1 MDKKISVISL
11 SSGSDGNATYVKA
24 GQTEIL
30 IDVGISARCICHSLK
45 EIGTDISNIKAV
57 FITHEHTDHVKG
69 LDTLSKQTGLPVHMT
84 KASALEYAKKHTCFG
99 NIIEHEQNYEYTVGD
114 AVIKSFFASHDSSAC
129 VGYTVETEQ
138 DKFGIATDMGYVD
151 RLAIEALKN
160 CRSVILES
168 NYDEKKLKCGCYP
181 EILKHR
187 IMSAKG
193 HLSNYDCAA
202 FARFLAENGTRN
214 FMLGH
219 LSEENNTPEL
229 AFNVTSRALCGF
241 ENVTLKV
248 ALHKKTTYFI

>member
-1 MDKKISVISL
+1 MDKKITVISL

-30 IDVGISARCICHSLK
+30 IDVGISARCICNSLK
-45 EIGTDISNIKAV
+45 EIGTEISNIKAV

-69 LDTLSKQTGLPVHMT
+69 LETLSKQTRLPVHMT
-84 KASALEYAKKHTCFG
+84 KESAVEYARKHTCFG
-99 NIIEHEQNYEYTVGD
+99 NIVAHEKNYEYVIGEITVR
-114 AVIKSFFASHDSSAC
+114 SFFASHDSCAC
-129 VGYTVETEQ
+129 VGYTVETED

-151 RLAIEALKN
+151 RVAIEALKN

-168 NYDEKKLKCGCYP
+168 NYDEKRLKCGCYP
-181 EILKHR
+181 ELLKHR

-202 FARFLAENGTRN
+202 FARFLAENGTKN

-229 AFNVTSRALCGF
+229 AFNVTSRALSSF
-241 ENVTLKV
+241 ENVLLKV
-248 ALHKKTTYFI
+248 ALHKKTTYFV

>member
-1 MDKKISVISL
+1 MDKKITVISL
-11 SSGSDGNATYVKA
+11 SSGSDGNATYIKA

-30 IDVGISARCICHSLK
+30 IDVGISARCICNSLK

-69 LDTLSKQTGLPVHMT
+69 LDTLSKQTRLPVHMT
-84 KASALEYAKKHTCFG
+84 KASADEYTRKHTCFG
-99 NIIEHEQNYEYTVGD
+99 NIVTHENNYEYVIGDITVR
-114 AVIKSFFASHDSSAC
+114 SFFASHDSCAC
-129 VGYTVETEQ
+129 VGYTVETEG
-138 DKFGIATDMGYVD
+138 DKFGIATDTGYVD
-151 RLAIEALKN
+151 KLAIEALKN

-181 EILKHR
+181 ELLKHR
-187 IMSAKG
+187 IMSSKG

-202 FARFLAENGTRN
+202 FARFLAENGTKN

-229 AFNVTSRALCGF
+229 AYNITSRALSGF
-241 ENVTLKV
+241 EDVLLKV
-248 ALHKKTTYFI
+248 AQHKKTTYFV

>member
-1 MDKKISVISL
+1 
-11 SSGSDGNATYVKA
+11 
-24 GQTEIL
+24 
-30 IDVGISARCICHSLK
+30 
-45 EIGTDISNIKAV
+45 
-57 FITHEHTDHVKG
+57 
-69 LDTLSKQTGLPVHMT
+69 
-84 KASALEYAKKHTCFG
+84 
-99 NIIEHEQNYEYTVGD
+99 
-114 AVIKSFFASHDSSAC
+114 
-129 VGYTVETEQ
+129 VETEK

-181 EILKHR
+181 ELLKQRIL
-187 IMSAKG
+187 SSKG

-202 FARFLAENGTRN
+202 FARFLAENGTKN

-229 AFNVTSRALCGF
+229 AFNVTSRALKGF
-241 ENVTLKV
+241 DDVTLKV